1 MLALLHGKL
10 KHKGS
15 ICLRLQEAESGGVV
29 GLVVMPEVE
38 RQNSLTVPCYHTVLA
53 RAMTSEV
60 APKILDRAYER
71 SFPIPPLYI
80 TFWGSR
86 CTITCMDGLAFATY
100 SLGSHTTGMHKHRL
114 RPQTLCLSDRS
125 ILYHN
130 GCCNRLEIEH
140 VSKTGR
146 F

>member
-15 ICLRLQEAESGGVV
+15 ICLRLQEAESGGMV

-86 CTITCMDGLAFATY
+86 CTIHHLHGWFSFCYIQSWIPYDRDAQTPTEAPNTLSQRPFDII
-100 SLGSHTTGMHKHRL
+100 SQRL
-114 RPQTLCLSDRS
+114 LQPIR
-125 ILYHN
+125 N
-130 GCCNRLEIEH
+130 
-140 VSKTGR
+140 
-146 F
+146 